1 MLQLTREKL
10 KTTLMQVFFGGVV
23 GGTRR
28 IMGNVKIVNWR
39 DLRKHVILI
48 LTVFVFVVS
57 L

>member
-10 KTTLMQVFFGGVV
+10 KTTLMHVFFGGVV